1 MQDNIINEFNTVSF
15 EELQRLASMISL
27 EGVSSESFMVE
38 SKARFNQFFL
48 RTDSFIKQIKFQV
61 LGLGRMNGAALT
73 AAINKVGYVTA
84 ATKDVV
90 VPPGFIGHWL
100 PYANAL
106 ETAFKNASQLTGLIN
121 DYNNCL
127 GQLISDP
134 ALLKAYSG
142 IPYSGNGNVGIAD
155 QMAYVGK
162 EFFNLNTD
170 VYKRSLGACLERVA
184 DVPDIYTA
192 MNNAIQLDKVH
203 PATEVTKLITR
214 SMELSKKLIPQMD
227 NDSEASKAVREQ
239 LIHLTLNIAKEVEA
253 YSVALYRMR
262 QFSLAMDDSLKEL
275 NK

>member
-15 EELQRLASMISL
+15 EELQRLGSMISL
-27 EGVSSESFMVE
+27 EGMSSESFMVE
-38 SKARFNQFFL
+38 SKARFNQFFA

-73 AAINKVGYVTA
+73 AAINKVGYVNA
-84 ATKDVV
+84 STKDVI
-90 VPPGFIGHWL
+90 VPPGFTGHWL

-106 ETAFKNASQLTGLIN
+106 EVAFKCSSKLEGLVG

-127 GQLISDP
+127 GQLVSDP
-134 ALLKAYSG
+134 SLLKAFSG
-142 IPYSGNGNVGIAD
+142 IPYSGSNNVGVSD
-155 QMAYVGK
+155 QMTYIGK

-170 VYKRSLGACLERVA
+170 AYKRPLGACLERVA

-192 MNNAIQLDKVH
+192 LNNAIQMDKTH

-214 SMELSKKLIPQMD
+214 SMELSKKLVPQMD
-227 NDSEASKAVREQ
+227 SDSEVSKAVREQ
-239 LIHLTLNIAKEVEA
+239 LINLTLNIAKEIES

-262 QFSLAMDDSLKEL
+262 QFSLAMEDSLKEL